1 MISVF
6 GFDSFAPAYSPL
18 RSQRAPFFGL
28 VRASR
33 MPATLRQFWI
43 GIVSREHVQ
52 RGVEGGFIQRSH
64 GKKAP
69 LQLGANTSEP
79 LSFGG

>member
-1 MISVF
+1 
-6 GFDSFAPAYSPL
+6 
-18 RSQRAPFFGL
+18 
-28 VRASR
+28 